1 MVIEPLM
8 AAVESARRY
17 EAVADDMQA
26 ARLLARWGARL
37 LARAGCFG
45 QSSKGSRLKRTVA
58 FLAGVP
64 LFQNLRKSQLR
75 NLTRSLTPRH
85 DASGET
91 IVRR

>member
-8 AAVESARRY
+8 ATVESARRY
-17 EAVADDMQA
+17 EVVADDVQA

-37 LARAGCFG
+37 LARAGCLG
-45 QSSKGSRLKRTVA
+45 QSSKGSRLKKTVA
-58 FLAGVP
+58 FLVGVP

-75 NLTRSLTPRH
+75 SLTRSSTPRH
-85 DASGET
+85 YAPGET